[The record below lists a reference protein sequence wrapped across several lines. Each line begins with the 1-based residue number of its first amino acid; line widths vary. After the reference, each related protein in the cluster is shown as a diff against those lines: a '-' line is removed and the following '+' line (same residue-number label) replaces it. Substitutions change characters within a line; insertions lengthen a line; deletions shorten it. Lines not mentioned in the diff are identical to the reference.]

1 MLTLFYCSV
10 IYLFSYFF
18 LINEEMLNKIPT
30 QLHASLAVK
39 GLQLLNITT
48 TSITAAQHP
57 QLQDTG
63 HLMEVSVC
71 FPLLSHILFRK

>member
-1 MLTLFYCSV
+1 
-10 IYLFSYFF
+10 
-18 LINEEMLNKIPT
+18 MLNKIPT

-63 HLMEVSVC
+63 HFMEVSVC
-71 FPLLSHILFRK
+71 FPLLSHILS